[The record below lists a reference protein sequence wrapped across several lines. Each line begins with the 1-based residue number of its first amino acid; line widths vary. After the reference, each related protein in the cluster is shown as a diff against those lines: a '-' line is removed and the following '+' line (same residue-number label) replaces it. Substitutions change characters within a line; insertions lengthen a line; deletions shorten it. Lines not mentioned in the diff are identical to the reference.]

1 MEKVNTN
8 THKKTLICIS
18 APANRGKTDTAIEV
32 ISLLI
37 TYPAVK
43 LIKQNFNSKKIL
55 DSCIVQIGKQIIGVD
70 IEGDPGTNFP
80 ARINALAAHPCD
92 AIVCTARTSGETLDA
107 AKKTAKKNNMLFILT
122 TTYQPDNSA
131 TESIMNDY
139 KAEHIIDLLKKRGHI

>member
-43 LIKQNFNSKKIL
+43 LIKQNFNSKKFWI
-55 DSCIVQIGKQIIGVD
+55 
-70 IEGDPGTNFP
+70 
-80 ARINALAAHPCD
+80 AA
-92 AIVCTARTSGETLDA
+92 SSKSEN
-107 AKKTAKKNNMLFILT
+107 K
-122 TTYQPDNSA
+122 
-131 TESIMNDY
+131 
-139 KAEHIIDLLKKRGHI
+139 